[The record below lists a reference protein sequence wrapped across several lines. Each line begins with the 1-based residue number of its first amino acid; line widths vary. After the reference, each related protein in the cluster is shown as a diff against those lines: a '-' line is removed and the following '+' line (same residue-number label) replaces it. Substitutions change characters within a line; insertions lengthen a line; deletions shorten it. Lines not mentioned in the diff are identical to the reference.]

1 MKKESEDIYKILK
14 KMNIKKMNIKE
25 IQFELIK
32 KELIILLFYQI
43 ILNRFINK
51 EKNINYFL
59 I

>member
-43 ILNRFINK
+43 ILNRFLKK